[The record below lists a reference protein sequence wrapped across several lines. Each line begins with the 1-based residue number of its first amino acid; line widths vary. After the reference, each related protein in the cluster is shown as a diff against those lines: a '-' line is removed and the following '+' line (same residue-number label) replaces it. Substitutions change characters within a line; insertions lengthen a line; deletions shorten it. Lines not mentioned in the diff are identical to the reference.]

1 MIRFII
7 FLILSIGSVHCTSDV
22 SNPTPVYV
30 VEGGEA
36 VLQCG
41 FVSYSLEWHVY
52 NGSNVDIIASRA
64 DTINDSKYSTSTNE
78 TTGLYYRLHIKNVE
92 VSDVK
97 KYRCSGPVD
106 GKLQVFYLQ
115 LILKGKCR
123 YRLVIFKWKT

>member
-7 FLILSIGSVHCTSDV
+7 FLILFIGRVYCTNDV
-22 SNPTPVYV
+22 YNPTPVYI

-36 VLQCG
+36 VLQCD
-41 FVSYSLEWHVY
+41 FDNYSLEWHVY
-52 NGSNVDIIASRA
+52 NGGNLDIIASRA

-78 TTGLYYRLHIKNVE
+78 TTGLYDRLHIQNVE

-97 KYRCSGPVD
+97 KYRCSGPVE
-106 GKLQVFYLQ
+106 GRIQVFYLQ
-115 LILKGKCR
+115 LILKCKCR